1 MGGSSC
7 NQWDCHMVCVHICLW
22 YVYGLMYMVTW
33 YVFIRIHKD
42 LHYIEMAWLEWL
54 RDDLNF
60 TVGLCLACL
69 SYFFYKLLDIAEKSW
84 SKREWWNWPL
94 IYSEKNLAENI
105 SVFIHAKVD
114 QIDRQMRSWGLV
126 CREEGGDQG
135 ANGKSFSFRGNKFRC
150 SPIFT
155 SQNCS
160 LSPFSDRS
168 S

>member
-1 MGGSSC
+1 MTGMTER
-7 NQWDCHMVCVHICLW
+7 W
-22 YVYGLMYMVTW
+22 
-33 YVFIRIHKD
+33 
-42 LHYIEMAWLEWL
+42 
-54 RDDLNF
+54 LNF

-84 SKREWWNWPL
+84 SKREWWTWPP

-114 QIDRQMRSWGLV
+114 QIDRQLRSWGLV

-150 SPIFT
+150 SPIST
-155 SQNCS
+155 SLLFQTGAPRIS
-160 LSPFSDRS
+160 LSIRWCLGLLENGNVFLSEATSLNVYPFFFLKISASIR
-168 S
+168 